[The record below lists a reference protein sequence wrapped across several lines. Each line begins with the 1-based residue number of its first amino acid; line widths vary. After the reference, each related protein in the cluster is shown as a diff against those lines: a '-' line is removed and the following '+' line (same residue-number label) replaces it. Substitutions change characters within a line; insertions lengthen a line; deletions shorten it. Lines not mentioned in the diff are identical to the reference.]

1 MARILFVQAIGVE
14 LIGTM
19 VLSAY
24 LKSRAHNTDVLIEP
38 NPRKVAQAVAKELP
52 DVVGFHTSTGSHKF
66 ALSCAR
72 EIKRLAKRPIIVL
85 GGPHATFF
93 PEIVREPEIDAVI
106 RGEAEEPLNELLCA
120 VEEGADFTKIQ
131 NVWTK
136 REGEVVKNPLRPLI
150 DNLDSLPFPDRSIY
164 YRRYRFLR
172 VFPVKYFISGRGCP
186 FACSYCY
193 NHSLR
198 RLYGNPHNYVRRKSP
213 ETFVSEIERAKRE
226 FPLKAVRFEDDTF
239 SLDKDWILRF
249 AGEYARRIRVPYC
262 CYLRP
267 GTFDEDVVRALKD
280 SGCYI
285 ATVSVETGSEEIRNS
300 VLQKGVT
307 DKQIFES
314 ARLLHKHRLRFFT
327 QNMFALP
334 GETLRDGVKTYKLN
348 RKIAPDHM
356 WASILAPYPGTKIA
370 QILEERGVCLP
381 SPDSFSQ
388 DYHSVSL
395 LPGKE
400 VKRLVNLHHL
410 SPTALRIGLPAPLVK
425 LLAKLPANSFFRLIR
440 SIGYIP
446 GLARRMRTSLLRAL
460 IIALKVRLSERKWKR
475 RG

>member
-1 MARILFVQAIGVE
+1 MARILFVQAIPVE

-24 LKSRAHNTDVLIEP
+24 LKSRAHMTDVLIEV
-38 NPRKVAQAVAKELP
+38 NPRKVAQTVAKESP

-72 EIKRLAKRPIIVL
+72 EIKKLSKRSVIVL

-93 PEIVREPEIDAVI
+93 PEIVENPEIDAVI
-106 RGEAEEPLNELLCA
+106 RGEAEETLSELLCA

-131 NVWTK
+131 NVWAK
-136 REGEVVKNPLRPLI
+136 KESEVVKNPLRPLI
-150 DNLDSLPFPDRSIY
+150 DNLDALPFPDRSVY

-198 RLYGNPHNYVRRKSP
+198 RLYGNPDNYVRRKSV
-213 ETFVSEIERAKRE
+213 EAFVSEIESVKRE

-239 SLDKDWILRF
+239 SLDKNWILRF
-249 AGEYARRIRVPYC
+249 AEEYARRIRVPYC

-267 GTFDEDVVRALKD
+267 GTFDEDVVRALKE
-280 SGCYI
+280 STCYI

-307 DKQIFES
+307 DEQIFES

-334 GETLRDGVKTYKLN
+334 GETLQDGVQTYKMN
-348 RKIAPDHM
+348 RMIEPDHM

-370 QILEERGVCLP
+370 QILKERGVSLP
-381 SPDSFSQ
+381 SPDSFSE
-388 DYHSVSL
+388 DYHTSSL
-395 LPGKE
+395 LPGKK
-400 VKRLVNLHHL
+400 VKNLVNLHHL
-410 SPTALRIGLPAPLVK
+410 TPTALLLGLPAPLLK
-425 LLAKLPANSFFRLIR
+425 LFAKLPGNPLFRLIR
-440 SIGYIP
+440 SAGYIP
-446 GLARRMRTSLLRAL
+446 GLARRMRTSLLRAFIL
-460 IIALKVRLSERKWKR
+460 ALKAR
-475 RG
+475 RSK

>member
-1 MARILFVQAIGVE
+1 MARILFVQAIPVE

-19 VLSAY
+19 VLSAF
-24 LKSRAHNTDVLIEP
+24 LKSRAHKTDVLVEP
-38 NPRKVAQAVAKELP
+38 NPRKVAQNVARESP

-72 EIKRLAKRPIIVL
+72 EIKNLTKKPLIVL

-93 PEIVREPEIDAVI
+93 PDIVQKPEIDAII

-131 NVWTK
+131 NVWAK
-136 REGEVVKNPLRPLI
+136 KEGVVFKNPLRPLI
-150 DNLDSLPFPDRSIY
+150 GNLDLLPFPDRTIY

-186 FACSYCY
+186 FSCSYCY

-198 RLYGNPHNYVRRKSP
+198 RLYGNPHNYVRRKSV
-213 ETFVSEIERAKRE
+213 EAFVSEIEHAKRE
-226 FPLKAVRFEDDTF
+226 FPLKALRFEDDTF

-249 AGEYARRIRVPYC
+249 AEEYACRIRIPYC

-267 GTFDEDVVRALKD
+267 GTFSEDVVKALKE

-285 ATVSVETGSEEIRNS
+285 ATVSVESGNEEIRNS

-307 DKQIFES
+307 DDQIFES

-334 GETLRDGVKTYKLN
+334 GETLRDGILTYEMN
-348 RKIAPDHM
+348 RKIEPDHM

-370 QILEERGVCLP
+370 QILNERGISLP

-388 DYHSVSL
+388 DYHSVSPL
-395 LPGKE
+395 LGKE
-400 VKRLVNLHHL
+400 VKKLVNLHHL
-410 SPTALRIGLPAPLVK
+410 APTALHLGLPATILR
-425 LLAKLPANSFFRLIR
+425 LFAKLPGNPVFRLIR
-440 SIGYIP
+440 SIGYLP
-446 GLARRMRTSLLRAL
+446 GLAQRMHTSLLRAF
-460 IIALKVRLSERKWKR
+460 IIALKTRLSQRNIDKV
-475 RG
+475 